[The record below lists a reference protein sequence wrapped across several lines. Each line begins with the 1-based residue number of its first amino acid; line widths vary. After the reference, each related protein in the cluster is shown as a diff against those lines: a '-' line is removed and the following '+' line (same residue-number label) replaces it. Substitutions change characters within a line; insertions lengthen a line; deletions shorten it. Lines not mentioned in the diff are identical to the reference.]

1 MGRLARDYG
10 WRRGIELGV
19 GSGLLMRRLLALGV
33 NMIGVD
39 IGRNQ
44 VRYELQKD
52 IALEYMGTCR
62 MLWMPTRHAAE
73 HVEDGWAD
81 FCFVDA
87 AHSYY
92 AVKDDIALWQPKVR
106 PGGWFG
112 GHDYH
117 EAHPGV
123 VKAVDEAFGSA
134 VKHLPGHI
142 WVRAC

>member
-1 MGRLARDYG
+1 MAELARERG

-19 GSGLLMRRLLALGV
+19 GSGLLLRRFLALGI

-39 IGRNQ
+39 LGARSD
-44 VRYELQKD
+44 RRALQED
-52 IALEYMGTCR
+52 IALEYHGTCR
-62 MLWMPTRHAAE
+62 MLWMATSSAAAK
-73 HVEDGWAD
+73 VRDGWAD

-87 AHSYY
+87 AHGYA
-92 AVKDDIALWQPKVR
+92 AVKDDIARWQAKVR

-123 VKAVDEAFGSA
+123 VRAVNEAFGSA
-134 VKHLPGHI
+134 VAHLPGHI
-142 WVRAC
+142 WARA